1 APASHQA
8 LNAGCAL
15 LIRPTKSQRVGLI
28 RRASVA
34 SGVECR
40 MRFAYPAYKIAACR
54 PDKTR
59 QRRIRRYIPDA
70 AT

>member
-1 APASHQA
+1 M
-8 LNAGCAL
+8 

-28 RRASVA
+28 RRVSVA
-34 SGVECR
+34 SGGECR

-59 QRRIRRYIPDA
+59 
-70 AT
+70 